1 MSIKSFIERH
11 PLVSYFVLA
20 YGITWGGILVYL
32 ASKGFQL
39 AALQTQDMLIM
50 FLMMLLGPSTSS
62 LVLTAVLDGRNGLR
76 ALWARMTR
84 WQVGL
89 PLYAVALLTIPV
101 LTLVIFSVLSV
112 LVSPMY
118 TPGFRVAFGV
128 AGLLAGC
135 FEELGWTGFATPRL
149 LNKYNPLKAGFILGL
164 LWALWHMLADF
175 SGNISGLG
183 VADWIQWFVVYW
195 ILPLTAYRILMT
207 WVYTKTQS
215 LLVGQL
221 MHASYTGWLIILS
234 PATPNQDLLWE
245 TIFAVILWAL
255 VALVAISQQRDPQ
268 KILQPSKS

>member
-1 MSIKSFIERH
+1 MNIKSFIERH
-11 PLVSYFVLA
+11 PLVSYFALA
-20 YGITWGGILVYL
+20 YSITWGGILVYL
-32 ASKGFQL
+32 ASKGFQV
-39 AALQTQDMLIM
+39 AALQTQDILIM

-62 LVLTAVLDGRNGLR
+62 LVLTAILDGRNGLR
-76 ALWARMTR
+76 ALWSRVTR

-89 PLYAVALLTIPV
+89 PWYMVALMTVPV
-101 LTLVIFSVLSV
+101 LTLLIFWVLSV
-112 LVSPMY
+112 LVSPVY
-118 TPGFRVAFGV
+118 APSFRVAFGV

-135 FEELGWTGFATPRL
+135 FEEIGWTGFATLRL

-183 VADWIQWFVVYW
+183 AADWVQWFVVYW

-234 PATPNQDLLWE
+234 PATPNQNLLWE
-245 TIFAVILWAL
+245 TIFAVILWVL
-255 VALVAISQQRDPQ
+255 VALVAVSRQRDMQ
-268 KILQPSKS
+268 KSLQPSRL